1 MPLKMPVTFRLPP
14 SISRGGAVCSG
25 PDIEGIGKGCGS
37 GGLASAAGLA
47 AGVEVGALGE
57 SAGALCPKDGS
68 AINATKNRTTKATN
82 RIRKGDLLVES
93 LVIS

>member
-47 AGVEVGALGE
+47 AGVELGALGE
-57 SAGALCPKDGS
+57 SPGALCPKDGS
-68 AINATKNRTTKATN
+68 ALKATKSRTTKDAN
-82 RIRKGDLLVES
+82 RMRKADLLVER